1 MTPELLVVGATGV
14 VGRNVLRHFE
24 GQPAWKLTGLSR
36 RAPGF
41 ETRARPLTVDL
52 QDTASC
58 EAVAAQLTGVTHVI
72 YCATYEKENLLAGW
86 LQPDHADTNVAMLR
100 NLMEPLRRHAKG
112 LQRILLLQGTKAYGA
127 AAGTFKLPAKEDDP
141 RYLAPN
147 FYYGQEDYIRE
158 AQAGASWTWT
168 ALRPQFVCGFA
179 LGSPMNGLS
188 GLAIY
193 AAISRELGLPLRF
206 PGGPSRVQEATDSR
220 LLAAAAE
227 WALTTPDC
235 AGEIFNIV
243 NGDCFTWDSLWPKI
257 AKAFG
262 MELAPNAPA
271 RLARIMPGKA
281 DIWQRIVDR
290 HGLRRHSLQD
300 LVPNWGM
307 VDYLLGYRTPAE
319 PMILSGL
326 KARKFGFNGF
336 IDSEQMFLEW
346 IGLLQADRII
356 PS

>member
-24 GQPAWKLTGLSR
+24 AQQAWKLTGLSR
-36 RAPGF
+36 RVPEF
-41 ETRARPLTVDL
+41 ETRARLLTVDL
-52 QDTASC
+52 QSNVSC
-58 EAVAAQLTGVTHVI
+58 EAVAAQLTGVTHVV
-72 YCATYEKENLLAGW
+72 YCATYEKENLLVGW
-86 LQPDHADTNVAMLR
+86 LQQDHADSNVAMLR
-100 NLMEPLRRHAKG
+100 NLMEPLRRHAKC

-243 NGDCFTWDSLWPKI
+243 NGDCFTWDSLWPKL
-257 AKAFG
+257 AKVFG
-262 MELAPNAPA
+262 MERAPNAPA
-271 RLARIMPGKA
+271 RLARIMPSKA

-290 HGLRRHSLQD
+290 HRLRRHSLQE

-307 VDYLLGYRTPAE
+307 VDYLLGYKTPAE

-336 IDSEQMFLEW
+336 IDSEQMFLDW

>member
-1 MTPELLVVGATGV
+1 MTNELLVVGATGV
-14 VGRNVLRHFE
+14 VGRNMLRHFE
-24 GQPAWKLTGLSR
+24 ELPSWKLTGLSR
-36 RAPGF
+36 RDPKF
-41 ETRARPLTVDL
+41 ETRARLLTVDL
-52 QDTASC
+52 QSTESC
-58 EAVAAQLTGVTHVI
+58 EAVAAQLTGITHVI

-86 LQPDHADTNVAMLR
+86 VQADHADTNVAMLR
-100 NLMEPLRRHAKG
+100 NFMAPLLRHANG

-147 FYYGQEDYIRE
+147 FYYGQEDYIRA
-158 AQAGASWTWT
+158 AQEGAAWTWT

-193 AAISRELGLPLRF
+193 AAISHELGLPLRF
-206 PGGPSRVQEATDSR
+206 PGGLSRIQEATDSR

-227 WALTTPDC
+227 WALMTPGC

-257 AKAFG
+257 ARAFG
-262 MELAPNAPA
+262 MEVAPNAPA
-271 RLARIMPGKA
+271 RLSRIMPSKA
-281 DIWQRIVDR
+281 DVWQRIVER
-290 HGLRRHSLQD
+290 HGLRPHSLQD